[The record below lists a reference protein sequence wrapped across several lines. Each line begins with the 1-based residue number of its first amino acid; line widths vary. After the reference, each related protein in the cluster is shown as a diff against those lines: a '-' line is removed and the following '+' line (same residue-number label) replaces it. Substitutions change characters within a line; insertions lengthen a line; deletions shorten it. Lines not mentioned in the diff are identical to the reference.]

1 METRRFAHLLF
12 LILFSASLLGMVSC
26 SGGGRPEPFLDK
38 SQMSALLAEIRIS
51 ETMLYQDRETRAK
64 NSDSIMRQR
73 AIDVYVPILKKYG
86 VDYQQ
91 YQALMLYYM
100 NRPEEME
107 EILRN
112 TADHLKEMS
121 ELADGSEVSETQ
133 AQETPAN

>member
-1 METRRFAHLLF
+1 MKARRFFHVLF
-12 LILFSASLLGMVSC
+12 LVLFSTSLLGVVSC
-26 SGGGRPEPFLDK
+26 SGGDRPEPFLDK
-38 SQMSALLAEIRIS
+38 SQMSALLTEIRIS
-51 ETMLYQDRETRAK
+51 ETMLYQNRETRAK

-91 YQALMLYYM
+91 YQALMRYYM

-112 TADHLKEMS
+112 TADSLKEMS
-121 ELADGSEVSETQ
+121 ESVTGSEDSGSQ
-133 AQETPAN
+133 SQETPAN